1 MTAAFSYTNH
11 NGINSPVPMYANKM
25 GRNSPTNELKK
36 YTNRGTVLLYRVWVH
51 RRAMAVR
58 LHKVVC

>member
-1 MTAAFSYTNH
+1 
-11 NGINSPVPMYANKM
+11 MYANKM
-25 GRNSPTNELKK
+25 GRNSPMNELKK